1 LGVRYVFGHSTDFIK
16 IACKILENYYIDYP
30 DGQRVEPLPYHGG
43 ASEKNSFSNGM
54 RMHSYE
60 FERWF
65 DGLTILSTPLLFF
78 LAATVLFHCAK
89 EGMPSGGPVDTTPP
103 EVISVSPKP
112 DSTRVDV
119 NSKIE
124 ITFSERMSDKPTE
137 ESIFISP
144 FPKKPSDSS
153 WHKNKLIISLAEPL
167 LKDKTYVVTVGTGA
181 QDLRKNHLSKSYT
194 FAFSTGAALDYGSI
208 SGTVWVKQKDASTSF
223 SFAQDKS
230 LTINE
235 FRTQPGIS
243 IWAYLFSDTIGADPE
258 KDKPD
263 FVTQSDV
270 AGKYLFKNLGVGKY
284 RLFAVED
291 LNRDLVWD
299 PDKEAIGVSTQD
311 VELTSANIS
320 SEHVDF
326 LLALVDTTKPSLL
339 NCQASNR
346 NQVRLDFDEN
356 LKAESVLNPDNFKIV
371 SISTSESLKINDVY
385 FSEGSRLAGQG
396 NNTQNI
402 FILTTE
408 MNPQEKYELKVF
420 NLEDESGNFL
430 DTSANTCLFVGSSI
444 FDTTGPKVI
453 STSPKDG
460 ETGVPQ
466 DAEIKLIFD
475 EPPNHPS
482 VESFFSLSDSNGV
495 LISGETGWKNPNTFI
510 FSPDTL
516 LLGKMKYQIKLKS
529 QKILD
534 LFGNA
539 MTDSVWFLTFV
550 TLNPDTLGSI
560 SGKVEASG
568 ESISGDIVLTLS
580 LIDKGGKRYQKTLP
594 QPGSFLF
601 ENILPGKYMVGAYV
615 DLTKDGN
622 LTIGNPKPF
631 VLSEPFTFFP
641 DTVTVRSRWETE
653 GVELKF
659 R

>member
-1 LGVRYVFGHSTDFIK
+1 VKRIRSQMG
-16 IACKILENYYIDYP
+16 
-30 DGQRVEPLPYHGG
+30 
-43 ASEKNSFSNGM
+43 
-54 RMHSYE
+54 
-60 FERWF
+60 FERCG
-65 DGLTILSTPLLFF
+65 DGLTLLSTPLLFF
-78 LAATVLFHCAK
+78 LVATVLFHCAK

-103 EVISVSPKP
+103 EVFSVLPQP

-144 FPKKPSDSS
+144 FPKKPLDSS
-153 WHKNKLIISLAEPL
+153 WHKNKLIISFAESL
-167 LKDKTYVVTVGTGA
+167 LKDKTYVVTIGTGA
-181 QDLRKNHLSKSYT
+181 QDLRGNHLAESYT
-194 FAFSTGAALDYGSI
+194 FAFSTGRALDYGSI
-208 SGTVWVKQKDASTSF
+208 SGAVWMKQKDGSTSF
-223 SFAQDKS
+223 NFAQDRS
-230 LTINE
+230 LTISE
-235 FRTQPGIS
+235 FKTKPGIS
-243 IWAYLFSDTIGADPE
+243 IWTYLFSDTTEMDPE

-270 AGKYLFKNLGVGKY
+270 EGKYLFKNLGVGKY

-299 PDKEAIGVSTQD
+299 PDKEAMGVSTQD
-311 VELTSANIS
+311 VELTSANIYK
-320 SEHVDF
+320 EHIDF
-326 LLALVDTTKPSLL
+326 LLALRDTTKPSLL
-339 NCQASNR
+339 NCLALNR

-356 LKAESVLNPDNFKIV
+356 LKAESLLNPYNFKIV
-371 SISTSESLKINDVY
+371 STSTSESLKINEVY

-402 FILTTE
+402 FILTAE
-408 MNPQEKYELKVF
+408 MSSQEKYELKVF

-430 DTSANTCLFVGSSI
+430 DTSANTCLFIGSAIS
-444 FDTTGPKVI
+444 DTAGPKVI

-466 DAEIKLIFD
+466 DAKIQLIFD
-475 EPPNHPS
+475 EPPSHPS
-482 VESFFSLSDSNGV
+482 VESFFSLLDSIGV
-495 LISGETGWKNPNTFI
+495 LISGKSGWENPNTFI
-510 FSPDTL
+510 FFPDTL
-516 LLGKMKYQIKLKS
+516 LLGKMKYRIELES

-534 LFGNA
+534 LLGNS
-539 MTDSVWFLTFV
+539 MTDSALFWTFT

-560 SGKVEASG
+560 SGKVKALG
-568 ESISGDIVLTLS
+568 ESISGNIVLTLS
-580 LIDKGGKRYQKTLP
+580 LVDKGGKRYQKTIP
-594 QPGSFLF
+594 QPGPFLF
-601 ENILPGKYMVGAYV
+601 ENILPGKYMLGAYI
-615 DLTKDGN
+615 DLNKDEN

-631 VLSEPFTFFP
+631 ALSEPFAFFP

>member
-1 LGVRYVFGHSTDFIK
+1 
-16 IACKILENYYIDYP
+16 
-30 DGQRVEPLPYHGG
+30 
-43 ASEKNSFSNGM
+43 M
-54 RMHSYE
+54 R

-65 DGLTILSTPLLFF
+65 NGLTILSTPLLFF
-78 LAATVLFHCAK
+78 LATTVLFHCAK
-89 EGMPSGGPVDTTPP
+89 EGMPPGGPVDTTPP

-144 FPKKPSDSS
+144 FPKKPLDSS
-153 WHKNKLIISLAEPL
+153 WHKNKLIISFAEPL
-167 LKDKTYVVTVGTGA
+167 LKDKTYVVTIGTNA
-181 QDLRKNHLSKSYT
+181 QDLRRNHLAESYT
-194 FAFSTGAALDYGSI
+194 FAFSTGVALDYGSI
-208 SGTVWVKQKDASTSF
+208 SGTVWMKQKDGSTS
-223 SFAQDKS
+223 
-230 LTINE
+230 LTTGE
-235 FRTQPGIS
+235 FKTEPGIS
-243 IWAYLFSDTIGADPE
+243 IWAYLFSDTTGMDAE

-270 AGKYLFKNLGVGKY
+270 EGKYLLKNLSVGKY

-291 LNRDLVWD
+291 LNRDLVWS

-311 VELTSANIS
+311 VELTSVSIS
-320 SEHVDF
+320 REHVDF
-326 LLALVDTTKPSLL
+326 LLALRDATKPSLL
-339 NCQASNR
+339 NCQALNR

-371 SISTSESLKINDVY
+371 SISTSESLKINEVY
-385 FSEGSRLAGQG
+385 FSEGSRFAGQE

-402 FILTTE
+402 FILTAE

-420 NLEDESGNFL
+420 NLEDESGNFV
-430 DTSANTCLFVGSSI
+430 DTTANTCLFTSSAI
-444 FDTTGPKVI
+444 SDTAGPKVI

-466 DAEIKLIFD
+466 DAELKLIFD

-482 VESFFSLSDSNGV
+482 VESFFSLSDSMGV
-495 LISGETGWKNPNTFI
+495 LISGKSRWENPNTFI
-510 FSPDTL
+510 FFPDTL
-516 LLGKMKYQIKLKS
+516 LWGKMKYQIKLKS
-529 QKILD
+529 QKIFD
-534 LFGNA
+534 LFGNP
-539 MTDSVWFLTFV
+539 MIDSVLFLTFI

-560 SGKVEASG
+560 SGKVEAVGKS
-568 ESISGDIVLTLS
+568 SSGDIVLTLS
-580 LIDKGGKRYQKTLP
+580 LIDKGGKRYQKTPP

-601 ENILPGKYMVGAYV
+601 ENILPGKYRVGAYV
-615 DLTKDGN
+615 DLNKDGN

-631 VLSEPFTFFP
+631 VPSEPFTFFP

>member
-1 LGVRYVFGHSTDFIK
+1 MG
-16 IACKILENYYIDYP
+16 
-30 DGQRVEPLPYHGG
+30 
-43 ASEKNSFSNGM
+43 
-54 RMHSYE
+54 

-112 DSTRVDV
+112 DSTKVDLS
-119 NSKIE
+119 SKIE

-144 FPKKPSDSS
+144 FPKKLSDSS
-153 WHKNKLIISLAEPL
+153 WHKNKFIISFAEPL

-181 QDLRKNHLSKSYT
+181 QDLRRNHLSKSYT
-194 FAFSTGAALDYGSI
+194 FAFSTGVALDYGSI
-208 SGTVWVKQKDASTSF
+208 SGEVWMKRKDGSTS
-223 SFAQDKS
+223 
-230 LTINE
+230 LTTGGFKTE
-235 FRTQPGIS
+235 PGIS
-243 IWAYLFSDTIGADPE
+243 IWAYLFSDTIGVDPE

-270 AGKYLFKNLGVGKY
+270 EGKYLFKNLSAGKY

-291 LNRDLVWD
+291 LNRDLVWN

-311 VELTSANIS
+311 VELTPANS
-320 SEHVDF
+320 SKEHVDF
-326 LLALVDTTKPSLL
+326 LLALRDTTKPSLL
-339 NCQASNR
+339 NCQALNR

-356 LKAESVLNPDNFKIV
+356 LKAEFVLNPNNFKIV
-371 SISTSESLKINDVY
+371 SISTSESLKINEVY
-385 FSEGSRLAGQG
+385 FSEESRLAGQG

-402 FILTTE
+402 FIITFE
-408 MNPQEKYELKVF
+408 MNPEEKYELKVF

-430 DTSANTCLFVGSSI
+430 DTSANTCLFVGSAI

-453 STSPKDG
+453 SISPKDG
-460 ETGVPQ
+460 ETGMPQ

-475 EPPNHPS
+475 EPPSHPS

-495 LISGETGWKNPNTFI
+495 LISGKNGWKNPNTFI

-529 QKILD
+529 QKIFD
-534 LFGNA
+534 LFGNP
-539 MTDSVWFLTFV
+539 MTDSVWFLTFT

-560 SGKVEASG
+560 SGKVEALG
-568 ESISGDIVLTLS
+568 KSISGDIVLTLS
-580 LIDKGGKRYQKTLP
+580 LIDKVGKRYQKTLP

-601 ENILPGKYMVGAYV
+601 ENVLPGKYMVDAYV
-615 DLTKDGN
+615 DLNKDRN
-622 LTIGNPKPF
+622 LTIGNPRPF
-631 VLSEPFTFFP
+631 VLCEPFTFFP